1 MRADVRYDDDAL
13 VLTSDPT
20 EEGVYHL
27 PRAGE
32 PVDESRRRALTL
44 AEALHVR
51 IRPVGTAE
59 EVLRD
64 WAVSGPKS
72 RPARWKDPTTSVP
85 KRVRAGALVIR
96 DDGHILLIR
105 QTDRRSTWYEIPG
118 GGVEAGETLHEAV
131 VRELREETALDGSVG
146 EEVARVWK
154 EGTRQHYFRVHAEGE
169 VGAEEQLDNYGG
181 QPVWKPVAE
190 LPGTALWPR
199 RLSWRI
205 AHWHDAGWPGSP
217 VELADSVKDLDKP
230 CTW

>member
-13 VLTSDPT
+13 VLTSDST
-20 EEGVYHL
+20 EDGLYHL

-32 PVDESRRRALTL
+32 PMDESRCRALTL

-64 WAVSGPKS
+64 WTVRGPKS
-72 RPARWKDPTTSVP
+72 GAARWKDPTTSVP
-85 KRVRAGALVIR
+85 KRVRAGAIVIR
-96 DDGHILLIR
+96 DGQILLIR
-105 QTDRRSTWYEIPG
+105 QSDRRYTWYEIPG

-131 VRELREETALDGSVG
+131 LRELREETALAGSVDR
-146 EEVARVWK
+146 EVARVWK
-154 EGTRQHYFRVHAEGE
+154 EETRQHYFVVHAEGE
-169 VGAEEQLDNYGG
+169 VGAEDQLDNYGG
-181 QPVWKPVAE
+181 RPVWMPVAE

-205 AHWHDAGWPGSP
+205 AHWQNTGWPASP
-217 VELADSVKDLDKP
+217 IELADSVKDLGKP

>member
-13 VLTSDPT
+13 VLASDPT

-27 PRAGE
+27 PRTGE
-32 PVDESRRRALTL
+32 TIDGSRRRALTL
-44 AEALHVR
+44 AEALHVP

-64 WAVSGPKS
+64 WAVRGPSSGPV
-72 RPARWKDPTTSVP
+72 RWKDPTTSVP
-85 KRVRAGALVIR
+85 KRVRAGAIVIR
-96 DDGHILLIR
+96 DGQILLIR
-105 QTDRRSTWYEIPG
+105 QSDRRYTWYEIPG

-131 VRELREETALDGSVG
+131 VRELREETALGGSVAG
-146 EEVARVWK
+146 EVARVWK
-154 EGTRQHYFRVHAEGE
+154 EGTRQHYFLVHAEGE
-169 VGAEEQLDNYGG
+169 VGAEDQLDNYGG
-181 QPVWKPVAE
+181 RPVWKPVAD

-205 AHWHDAGWPGSP
+205 AHWHDTGWPAAP
-217 VELADSVKDLDKP
+217 IELADSVKDLGKP

>member
-20 EEGVYHL
+20 EEGLYHL

-59 EVLRD
+59 AVLRD
-64 WAVSGPKS
+64 WAVGGPKNG
-72 RPARWKDPTTSVP
+72 PARWADPTTAVP
-85 KRVRAGALVIR
+85 KRVRAGAIVIR
-96 DDGHILLIR
+96 DGQILLIR
-105 QTDRRSTWYEIPG
+105 QSDRRYTWYEIPG

-131 VRELREETALDGSVG
+131 VRELREETALDGSVAG
-146 EEVARVWK
+146 EVARVWK
-154 EGTRQHYFRVHAEGE
+154 EGTRQHYFLVHAEGE
-169 VGAEEQLDNYGG
+169 VGAEDQLDNYGG
-181 QPVWKPVAE
+181 RPVWRPVAD

-205 AHWHDAGWPGSP
+205 AHWQHAGWPIVP
-217 VELADSVKDLDKP
+217 VELADSVKDLGKP